1 MLNFDNINL
10 IAEQEYYPFSEKEI
24 INITNHIKE
33 LEYKDSLNTEI
44 INKYKQL
51 ISQYQTQEQL
61 DTLLIYYKDKK
72 IILMEER
79 IEQLEKDSWI
89 EKYDQYIYYFSGV
102 LTIVLSSLIV
112 KKVNE

>member
-10 IAEQEYYPFSEKEI
+10 IAEQEYYPFSEEEI

-79 IEQLEKDSWI
+79 IEQLEKDS
-89 EKYDQYIYYFSGV
+89 
-102 LTIVLSSLIV
+102 
-112 KKVNE
+112 